1 MTESKNTQTPDL
13 KESGLFVS
21 GIVVSST
28 ARAFNR
34 KDGSGIAV
42 SLRHEIAYEGGLL
55 AVEEFADPK
64 EDSRVTVNG
73 LQVVTFPQ
81 LKTFEPVRFR
91 IERWK
96 TFNNQLVA
104 TRAVR
109 IACP

>member
-1 MTESKNTQTPDL
+1 MNNKAEITEPDV
-13 KESGLFVS
+13 KESGLYVS

-28 ARAFNR
+28 ARAFSR

-64 EDSRVTVNG
+64 EDNRVTVNG

-91 IERWK
+91 IEKWK
-96 TFNNQLVA
+96 VFNNQLVA

-109 IACP
+109 IA

>member
-1 MTESKNTQTPDL
+1 MNEKNETKTPDM

-96 TFNNQLVA
+96 TFNNQLVV

-109 IACP
+109 IA